1 MPCRVC
7 APRRVLDGSRD
18 ILQKTRGRISN
29 TSVTQYSVV
38 DTDASCLEM
47 TGFGGQV
54 GDELG
59 VKGQT
64 ATADSRG
71 PGRFIYSQC
80 PEPELNI
87 HKGRNPN

>member
-38 DTDASCLEM
+38 GTDASCLET
-47 TGFGGQV
+47 TGYGGQV
-54 GDELG
+54 GGELG
-59 VKGQT
+59 VKERT
-64 ATADSRG
+64 ATADSQG

-87 HKGRNPN
+87 HKDRNPN